1 MAEIKLIA
9 LDLDG
14 TLLDS
19 QKRLSSRNERVLK
32 ECIRRGIWIVPCTG
46 RIWFGVPEFIRSFPG
61 IRYAITTN
69 GAVVEDIIES
79 RILDERK
86 LTWQQAAELLKLAK
100 KFHTM
105 YDVYTDGHA
114 FGEERFLEHMEDFG
128 IQPALQKMI
137 RDTRE
142 AVPDVEERVREL
154 KKPAEKVNYFFGDLD
169 ERSRARAALEAR
181 GDVLVSSSFP
191 NNLEINAIGASKG
204 EAILRLASYLGIR
217 PEETMGFGDGE
228 NDISMIRMAGIGVA
242 MGNGAEILKAE
253 ANYITGIN
261 DEDGVAQAIEM
272 LVLGG
277 EGARDI

>member
-46 RIWFGVPEFIRSFPG
+46 RIWFGVPDFIRSFPG

-69 GAVVEDIIES
+69 GAVVEDVIES
-79 RILDERK
+79 KILDERK
-86 LTWQQAAELLKLAK
+86 LTWQQAAELLELAK

-114 FGEERFLEHMEDFG
+114 FGEERFLNHMEDFG
-128 IQPALQKMI
+128 IESALQKMV

-142 AVPDVEERVREL
+142 AVPDVE
-154 KKPAEKVNYFFGDLD
+154 

-204 EAILRLASYLGIR
+204 EAILRLAAHLGIR

-228 NDISMIRMAGIGVA
+228 NDISMIRMAGVGVA
-242 MGNGAEILKAE
+242 MGNGAENLKAE
-253 ANYITGIN
+253 ADYITGIN

-272 LVLGG
+272 LVLGCT
-277 EGARDI
+277 ETQDI

>member
-86 LTWQQAAELLKLAK
+86 LTWQQAAELLGLAK

-105 YDVYTDGHA
+105 YDVYTDGYA

-142 AVPDVEERVREL
+142 AVPDVEERVRAL
-154 KKPAEKVNYFFGDLD
+154 KKPAEKVNYFFGDLE
-169 ERSRARAALEAR
+169 ERSRARAALDAR
-181 GDVLVSSSFP
+181 GDVLVSSSFA
-191 NNLEINAIGASKG
+191 NNLEINALGASKG

-253 ANYITGIN
+253 ADYITGIN

>member
-1 MAEIKLIA
+1 M
-9 LDLDG
+9 
-14 TLLDS
+14 
-19 QKRLSSRNERVLK
+19 
-32 ECIRRGIWIVPCTG
+32 PCTG
-46 RIWFGVPEFIRSFPG
+46 RIWFGVPAFIRSFPG

-154 KKPAEKVNYFFGDLD
+154 KKPAEKVNYFFGDLE

-253 ANYITGIN
+253 ADYITGIN